1 MPEKGEAIRSFIA
14 VELPAELIK
23 RLKDFQAGLSMA
35 RLRGVKWV
43 EPGSTHLTLKFLGS
57 VDAGRLEAVKG
68 AAAVAVR
75 SQRPFQLTTG
85 GTGFFPGPQ
94 RARVFWLGLEG
105 DIDEL
110 GRLQQS
116 IDRTMADLGY
126 ESERRPFT
134 AHLTLARLREECS
147 SAERLELASLVR
159 TAAFESGPPV
169 KVRAVAL
176 MRSQLTPRGAVYT
189 RVAEFP
195 LQGR

>member
-1 MPEKGEAIRSFIA
+1 MPEKGESVRSFIA

-23 RLKDFQAGLSMA
+23 RLKDFQAGLNLA

-43 EPGSTHLTLKFLGS
+43 DPGSIHLTLKFLGD
-57 VDAGRLEAVKG
+57 VDAGRLEAVKE
-68 AAAVAVR
+68 AAAAAAR

-85 GTGFFPGPQ
+85 GTGFFPAPQ

-105 DIDEL
+105 DIEEL
-110 GRLQQS
+110 GRLQQG
-116 IDRTMADLGY
+116 IDKAMAGLGY

-147 SAERLELASLVR
+147 SVERIEFTYLVR
-159 TAAFESGPPV
+159 PAVFESGPPV
-169 KVRAVAL
+169 QVQAVAL
-176 MRSQLTPRGAVYT
+176 MRSQLTPKGALYT
-189 RVAEFP
+189 RLDEFP